1 MPGYFVRG
9 INFNYWLLDPNRG
22 CHGCEHCRRSN
33 PHFCPKGSFNDA
45 IGIIRNGGFAP
56 YLVAPSE
63 QVYKVD
69 DDFDMQYLS
78 LVEPLSCIV
87 HGWRILSKGR
97 DIYHGTRILIQGAGI
112 IGSLWAC
119 LLHHKGYRSVTVS
132 EPTEARRKFI
142 DQLNLGFTTLSPVD
156 LTGEFG

>member
-1 MPGYFVRG
+1 MKS
-9 INFNYWLLDPNRG
+9 DPNRG

-45 IGIIRNGGFAP
+45 IGIVRNGGFAP
-56 YLVAPSE
+56 YMVAPAE
-63 QVYKVD
+63 QVYKVA

-87 HGWRILSKGR
+87 HGWRILSRGR
-97 DIYHGTRILIQGAGI
+97 ELHHGTQILIQGAGI

-132 EPTEARRKFI
+132 EPTAARRQFI
-142 DQLNLGFTTLSPVD
+142 DQLKLGFRTVAPVELS
-156 LTGEFG
+156 GEFG

>member
-1 MPGYFVRG
+1 M
-9 INFNYWLLDPNRG
+9 
-22 CHGCEHCRRSN
+22 
-33 PHFCPKGSFNDA
+33 
-45 IGIIRNGGFAP
+45 
-56 YLVAPSE
+56 VAPSE
-63 QVYKVD
+63 QVYKVA

-97 DIYHGTRILIQGAGI
+97 DIYHGTKILIQGAGI

-142 DQLNLGFTTLSPVD
+142 DQLNLGFKTLSPVD
-156 LTGEFG
+156 LSGEFG